1 MEEMKDRNR
10 IWWDELDQW
19 EGVILIGIVTYTTCE
34 QAWRYRFFLFALRSN
49 LFWFSG
55 YCRSLM
61 KTNPWTEEELLL
73 LASINQRSSG
83 KFPPQDWI
91 YTVSMGS
98 ICSLSNGIMF
108 IHTKIDMNYFIMQ
121 RNILE
126 NLNVKVV
133 HFKK

>member
-1 MEEMKDRNR
+1 
-10 IWWDELDQW
+10 
-19 EGVILIGIVTYTTCE
+19 
-34 QAWRYRFFLFALRSN
+34 
-49 LFWFSG
+49 
-55 YCRSLM
+55 M
-61 KTNPWTEEELLL
+61 KTNPWTEEKLL

-91 YTVSMGS
+91 YTFSMGS

-121 RNILE
+121 HNILE

-133 HFKK
+133 HDKK